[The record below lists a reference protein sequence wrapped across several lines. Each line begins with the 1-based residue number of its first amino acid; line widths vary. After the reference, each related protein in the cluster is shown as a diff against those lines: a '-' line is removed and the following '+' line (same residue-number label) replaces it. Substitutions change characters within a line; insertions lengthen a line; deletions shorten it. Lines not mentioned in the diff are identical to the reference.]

1 MNRYLAIVNPAAGG
15 GRCGKLAP
23 ETLEQL
29 RTGGVAIE
37 VAGTQ
42 RAGDATALAKEG
54 YGRGFR
60 HFLAVGGDGTSFEI
74 VNGLFP
80 RENQRDRVSLGFLPL
95 GTGNSFL
102 RDFTKRGLPHAIE
115 AIIKQESRPCDVL
128 RLKHRD
134 GQWHYI
140 NLLSF
145 GFTAEAGSLTNSRF
159 KPLGEAGYLLATLI
173 CWLKLHYPIFPLR
186 VDNASKIDY
195 RPCTY
200 LTFSNSRY
208 TGGKFM
214 IAPFANTAD
223 GLIELTRVGTLKR
236 LDFARTF
243 PQIFTGAHMGH
254 PLISHMAA
262 HRVDFQISE
271 PIDVMI
277 DGEVVSCL
285 PESIDVLPQALD
297 VMV

>member
-1 MNRYLAIVNPAAGG
+1 
-15 GRCGKLAP
+15 
-23 ETLEQL
+23 
-29 RTGGVAIE
+29 VAVE
-37 VAGTQ
+37 VAETR
-42 RAGDATALAKEG
+42 RAGDATALAREG

-60 HFLAVGGDGTSFEI
+60 YFIAVGGDGTSFEI
-74 VNGLFP
+74 VNGVFP
-80 RENQRDRVSLGFLPL
+80 RENQTDRVALGFLPL

-102 RDFTKRGLPHAIE
+102 RDFTEHGLEHSIE
-115 AIIKQESRPCDVL
+115 AIIKQETRPCDVL
-128 RLKHRD
+128 CLKHR
-134 GQWHYI
+134 GGLLHYI
-140 NLLSF
+140 NLVSF
-145 GFTAEAGSLTNSRF
+145 GFTAEAGTLTNSRF
-159 KPLGEAGYLLATLI
+159 KPLGEVGYLLATLI
-173 CWLKLHYPIFPLR
+173 CWLKLHYPTFPLR
-186 VDNASKIDY
+186 VDDGSEVDH

-243 PQIFTGAHMGH
+243 PKIFSGTHMSH

-262 HRVDFQISE
+262 HRVDFHIPQ

-277 DGEVVSCL
+277 DGEVVGCL
-285 PESIDVLPQALD
+285 PESIIVLPQALD